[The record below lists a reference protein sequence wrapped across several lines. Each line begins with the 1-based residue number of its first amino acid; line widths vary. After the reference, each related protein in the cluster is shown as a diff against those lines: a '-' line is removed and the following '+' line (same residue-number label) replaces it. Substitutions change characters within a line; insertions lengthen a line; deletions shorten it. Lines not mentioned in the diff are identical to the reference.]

1 MNFDEDAIA
10 LSLVFFITVAF
21 VMAAICQ
28 GEIIELAKGSI
39 QFAIGA
45 IAGYMSR
52 KNKPL
57 TPETQAR
64 MKQLF
69 EENKQLKQA
78 LQQRRSPHYPGDENI

>member
-1 MNFDEDAIA
+1 MNFDEDTIA

-21 VMAAICQ
+21 VMAAIYQ